1 MELNYFVSYSLMD
14 EHGVASSLCPTDN
27 TAAHNTHIPGLYTP
41 VYKSEPLKAGLLG
54 QRAHAL

>member
-14 EHGVASSLCPTDN
+14 GHGVASTTDN

-41 VYKSEPLKAGLLG
+41 VYKSEPLKAGLG